1 MKQEKLE
8 QHTPAYPQNETEHVM
23 TEEEALAILRS
34 PAKEFKPEELHA
46 VGIVPAD
53 TKTPPMMDLTATM
66 KSFFGMKQPEQDEPQ
81 KPEQEEQDETDQS
94 T

>member
-23 TEEEALAILRS
+23 TEEKALEILRS
-34 PAKEFKPEELHA
+34 PAKECKPEELHL

-53 TKTPPMMDLTATM
+53 TKTPPFMDLSARMT
-66 KSFFGMKQPEQDEPQ
+66 SFFGMKQPGQDEPQ
-81 KPEQEEQDETDQS
+81 KPEQE
-94 T
+94 

>member
-53 TKTPPMMDLTATM
+53 TKTPP
-66 KSFFGMKQPEQDEPQ
+66 QP
-81 KPEQEEQDETDQS
+81 
-94 T
+94 

>member
-34 PAKEFKPEELHA
+34 PAKEFKPEELHL

-53 TKTPPMMDLTATM
+53 TKTPPKMDLSVTM
-66 KSFFGMKQPEQDEPQ
+66 RSFFGMMPQQKDEPP
-81 KPEQEEQDETDQS
+81 KPGQEEQDETDQS

>member
-8 QHTPAYPQNETEHVM
+8 QHTPDYPQKETEHVM
-23 TEEEALAILRS
+23 TEEEALAFLRA
-34 PAKEFKPEELHA
+34 PAKAFKPEELHA

-53 TKTPPMMDLTATM
+53 TKEPPMCMNA
-66 KSFFGMKQPEQDEPQ
+66 SARRFFGMTPLEKGDPP
-81 KPEQEEQDETDQS
+81 KPEKEGQNETDQS

>member
-53 TKTPPMMDLTATM
+53 TKTPPMMNLTAAM
-66 KSFFGMKQPEQDEPQ
+66 KSFFGMKQPG
-81 KPEQEEQDETDQS
+81 QEEQDETDQS

>member
-53 TKTPPMMDLTATM
+53 TKTPPMMNLTATV
-66 KSFFGMKQPEQDEPQ
+66 KSFFGMKQPG
-81 KPEQEEQDETDQS
+81 QEEQDETDQS